1 MYRKKKYTSPEC
13 ATYEME
19 TILPLALS
27 EPLPGGGGGE
37 GGDGDED
44 YDGPLGFAA
53 PTSCR
58 PADNCRC

>member
-1 MYRKKKYTSPEC
+1 MYKKKKYTSPEC

-27 EPLPGGGGGE
+27 ETLPDGGGGDGE
-37 GGDGDED
+37 DEE